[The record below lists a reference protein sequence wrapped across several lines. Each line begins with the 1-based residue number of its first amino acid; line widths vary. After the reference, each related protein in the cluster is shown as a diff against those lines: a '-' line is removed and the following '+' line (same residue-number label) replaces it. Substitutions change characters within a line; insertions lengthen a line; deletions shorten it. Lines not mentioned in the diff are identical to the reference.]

1 MCNQYHKVS
10 AKNFWTMPLTR
21 DYYMAKE
28 GVKEQKNS
36 PKSKQKKEAEGPD
49 KRPKASQIDTVSSIV
64 QRGSNNS
71 SSSTI
76 EKRRR
81 SLRLRPRGLWKF
93 TKLDKCVIDCC
104 PLASSSS
111 EVGRPSIDVDVAVQG
126 TGSSSS
132 SSMYCDQ
139 IITNKMCKNLSP
151 FFNIIQYWNSKILE
165 DVLSV
170 ELNGKLQFS
179 LIGYVVFYNWII

>member
-1 MCNQYHKVS
+1 MERGRK
-10 AKNFWTMPLTR
+10 L
-21 DYYMAKE
+21 
-28 GVKEQKNS
+28 GGI
-36 PKSKQKKEAEGPD
+36 QKKRFD
-49 KRPKASQIDTVSSIV
+49 RIV
-64 QRGSNNS
+64 CAATS
-71 SSSTI
+71 
-76 EKRRR
+76 
-81 SLRLRPRGLWKF
+81 GLESGGLLKF

-151 FFNIIQYWNSKILE
+151 FFNIIQY
-165 DVLSV
+165 
-170 ELNGKLQFS
+170 
-179 LIGYVVFYNWII
+179 